1 MMNKLMLV
9 LGVVFM
15 LSFMA
20 FDAQAQGKSKK
31 EKAKKETKAKK
42 EVKEVEEVEEVEE
55 VKSEKA
61 NKGKAVAKGNQEIS
75 IATSVQCDMCK
86 EKIEKAL
93 SLTKGIKAA
102 DVDVEAQTVKVTF
115 NSTQVSADDIKQV
128 ISKTGYDAD
137 DVKAEKASY
146 DKLPRC
152 CKKSE

>member
-1 MMNKLMLV
+1 MNMMNKLMLV

-42 EVKEVEEVEEVEE
+42 EVKEVEEVEE